1 MNTKKV
7 DVAIIGAGT
16 AGLNARKEVEAAGKS
31 WVLIE
36 GGPYGTTCARVGC
49 MPSKLLIAAA
59 DSAHHVSTSGQFGIR
74 VPEDSW
80 EVDGKAVMERV
91 RSERDRFAG
100 FVVDATEEIPSQKR
114 LRGWA
119 RFVDTTTL
127 MVDDD
132 TRVEAEAVVVATGS
146 RPWIP
151 PQLEAIREDVLTSDA
166 VFELDD
172 LPESMAVFG
181 TGIIGLELGQAMAR
195 LGVRVT
201 FFNPFEE
208 LGIFTDTRLIEKAD
222 QVFNEQLD
230 IHLGVQG
237 VEVERVDGQT
247 HIAWSDI
254 DGVAHDARFETVLAA
269 AGRRPN
275 LERLDLERAGLE
287 LGQKGIPVY
296 DKYTMQCADSPVF
309 LAGDVS
315 GHRPLLHEA
324 SEEGRIAGS
333 NAARFPSVESSLRK
347 VPLSIAFTHPQ
358 MATVGKTF
366 AELDTDETSVGEV
379 SYDNQGR
386 ARVMGLNSGLVR
398 LYGDRSNCRLV
409 GAEMFGPRV
418 EHTAHLLA
426 WAVQRGATVPSLLRM
441 PFYHPVFEEGIRTG
455 LRDLAREL
463 RVHGHCAPEDRGDG
477 PGM

>member
-1 MNTKKV
+1 MDKKKV

-59 DSAHHVSTSGQFGIR
+59 DSAHHVSTSDQFGIR

-100 FVVDATEEIPSQKR
+100 FVVDATEEIPSEKR

-151 PQLEAIREDVLTSDA
+151 PQLEAIREDVLTSDE

-172 LPESMAVFG
+172 LPESLAVFG

-208 LGIFTDTRLIEKAD
+208 LGIFTDPRLIEKAD
-222 QVFNEQLD
+222 QVFDDQLD

-247 HIAWSDI
+247 HIAWSDT

-441 PFYHPVFEEGIRTG
+441 PFYHPVIEEGIRTG